1 MFFQFLDQAFIL
13 YFFKTKPDLIKVI
26 LQLESEMNSDTKE
39 LISETKDL
47 VTQMQKSRWSSYY
60 TQNIN
65 EKLVNQLIETEQQC

>member
-1 MFFQFLDQAFIL
+1 M
-13 YFFKTKPDLIKVI
+13 I

-65 EKLVNQLIETEQQC
+65 EKLVNQLIETEQ